1 MIYLLLIM
9 IRYYSCFD
17 IHVDANKSIIPQC
30 VYYLDETR
38 GEKFIEN
45 RIFKEKFHRIRL
57 RYYIRLYKETNNLC

>member
-45 RIFKEKFHRIRL
+45 SFKEKFHRIRL
-57 RYYIRLYKETNNLC
+57 RYYIRLYKETKNNLC